1 MTDDPLIYIADDE
14 PELLAVMQEA
24 LETAGYRVRAFP
36 DGEGLL
42 QATEETV
49 PDLILLDIN
58 MPGRSGWEVRGTLR
72 ERDATSQVPVI
83 AVTAQGG
90 TSVEQSATGTLG
102 FTDFLRK
109 PFKMADLWKKVES
122 ALAEPA
128 EA

>member
-1 MTDDPLIYIADDE
+1 MTDPELIYIADDE

-24 LETAGYRVRAFP
+24 LETAGYRVEAFP
-36 DGEGLL
+36 TGDALL
-42 QATEETV
+42 EAVEDSV

-58 MPGRSGWEVRGTLR
+58 MPGRSGWEVRGALR
-72 ERDATSQVPVI
+72 DMDQASQVPVI

-90 TSVEQSATGTLG
+90 DSVEQSATNTLG
-102 FTDFLRK
+102 FADFLRK

-122 ALAEPA
+122 ALANTA

>member
-1 MTDDPLIYIADDE
+1 MTDDHLIYIADDE

-24 LETAGYRVRAFP
+24 LETAGYRVEAFP
-36 DGEGLL
+36 TGDDLL
-42 QATEETV
+42 EASQAEV

-58 MPGRSGWEVRGTLR
+58 MPGRSGWEVRGALG
-72 ERDATSQVPVI
+72 EMDQTSQVPVI

-90 TSVEQSATGTLG
+90 NSVEQSATNTLG
-102 FTDFLRK
+102 FADFLRK

-122 ALAEPA
+122 ALANTA